1 VRRAAAAGVTVTLLG
16 LQFLHLLFG
25 VYEVH
30 IHPIDHSLWAAST
43 MPTAAAAAAGG
54 AWASSAGAGENQ
66 KAQGLPRSLIRQ
78 KHLPVGGYQMHIQP
92 VDHSLW

>member
-1 VRRAAAAGVTVTLLG
+1 MRRAAAAGVTVTLLG
-16 LQFLHLLFG
+16 LRFLHLLFG

-43 MPTAAAAAAGG
+43 MPTAAAAAGG
-54 AWASSAGAGENQ
+54 AWASSAGAGENP
-66 KAQGLPRSLIRQ
+66 KAQGLPRSLVCQ
-78 KHLPVGGYQMHIQP
+78 KHLPVGGDQMHIQP